1 MYLPFIMCDMSLT
14 IILVLFTHLEMVTG
28 MFSSVFKCFQFGLN
42 EKKRLHA
49 GMRPGGEG
57 PTWEKILELPPS
69 LAIPGTEYCCSTI
82 NSTCLM
88 VAQCKTI
95 FVWKFYDGP

>member
-69 LAIPGTEYCCSTI
+69 LAIPGDI
-82 NSTCLM
+82 
-88 VAQCKTI
+88 V
-95 FVWKFYDGP
+95 